1 MTSPLWLWRLAVAL
15 GAVAA
20 GAIALAALSATRAVR
35 LDDGALHALLDA
47 CRSYLL
53 PQPRAASIAVVVLA
67 SLGVAVLAL
76 GARALLREL
85 SALAHEP
92 QRFDGYQRPVRITAP
107 RDVRP

>member
-53 PQPRAASIAVVVLA
+53 PEAPVHDGDVEHDHQHPDAEHDQ
-67 SLGVAVLAL
+67 GHP
-76 GARALLREL
+76 ARALSLVWASFGRRG
-85 SALAHEP
+85 S
-92 QRFDGYQRPVRITAP
+92 R
-107 RDVRP
+107 